1 MRLITPTL
9 SICALAAAFTA
20 GALTAG
26 PARQPA
32 AAPAAQAAVDAGPL
46 AGHGDHGTAAATPT
60 VTAPANGAEP
70 VITISSFAFET
81 SAVSAGDTVRIVNLD
96 SAPHTVTAND
106 GTFSVFVDAGA
117 ETTFT
122 APAAGTYAF
131 FCEVHPSMTGVLAV
145 A

>member
-32 AAPAAQAAVDAGPL
+32 AAPAAQAVVDAGSH
-46 AGHGDHGTAAATPT
+46 AGHGEAASPDATT
-60 VTAPANGAEP
+60 SANGAEA
-70 VITISSFAFET
+70 VITISSFAFEAP
-81 SAVSAGDTVRIVNLD
+81 AVRAGETVRVINLD

-117 ETTFT
+117 EATFT

-145 A
+145 T